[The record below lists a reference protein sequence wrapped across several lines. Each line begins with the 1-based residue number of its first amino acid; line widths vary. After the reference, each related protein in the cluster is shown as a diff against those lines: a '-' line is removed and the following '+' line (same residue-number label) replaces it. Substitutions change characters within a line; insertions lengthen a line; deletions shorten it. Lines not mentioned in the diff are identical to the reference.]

1 MIHAGNSTGNHVK
14 AVSDMK
20 SGSFGMGLQYLL
32 RKQQFEEDSDA
43 IRNDE
48 RNWEWADKG
57 AEMYE
62 EVIRSIPKRQH
73 IGAMRRPS

>member
-1 MIHAGNSTGNHVK
+1 MSVADTLILSTNQPTRQRQRLQTKFFFFFLIHAGNSTGNHVK

-48 RNWEWADKG
+48 RN
-57 AEMYE
+57 
-62 EVIRSIPKRQH
+62 
-73 IGAMRRPS
+73 